1 MDILGYVVQ
10 QRVVINLK
18 SGTAVIGVVTEKKR
32 TFCVVRDAAVV
43 APGAPGPTPAD
54 GEIVVDRGEI
64 DYIQIAERR

>member
-18 SGTAVIGVVTEKKR
+18 SGTAVIGVVTAKKR
-32 TFCVVRDAAVV
+32 TFCVVRDAAIVSV
-43 APGAPGPTPAD
+43 GAPSPVPAD
-54 GEIVVDRGEI
+54 GEIVVDRNEI

>member
-1 MDILGYVVQ
+1 MDILGYVVH

-18 SGTAVIGVVTEKKR
+18 SGTAVIGVVTSKKR

-43 APGAPGPTPAD
+43 SPGSSSPVPAD
-54 GEIVVDRGEI
+54 GEIVIDRNEI